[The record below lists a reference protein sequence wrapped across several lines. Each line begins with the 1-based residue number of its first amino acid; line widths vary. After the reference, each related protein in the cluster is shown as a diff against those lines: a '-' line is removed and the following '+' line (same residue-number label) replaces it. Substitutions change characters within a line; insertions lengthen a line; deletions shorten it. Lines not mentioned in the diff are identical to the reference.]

1 MVRVAIIGLGAVT
14 RDIHLPAYAHLAG
27 RARVVAGCDID
38 PEARARA
45 RREGRVPEVYADPA
59 EMIER
64 TGPDVVAICTPP
76 ACHHEQVLLA
86 LARGRHVF
94 CEKPLA
100 EDLAQADEIVR
111 AAEEARRL
119 VVVNN
124 QFPYMRIHRAA
135 REMIGE
141 PEFGRLLYLHAWQTV
156 RPAVG
161 GEPGWRGRLKR
172 RLTFEFGVHVFE
184 LIRFFFGEN
193 PARLLAHMPRPQA
206 GGADAVSLIALEF
219 ADGRAASILLDRLS
233 HAPQRYL
240 EMRLDGERATV
251 HTSLGGEVRFEV
263 GLHTTER
270 RPFVNL
276 NFVKGGKAVWLR
288 NGRSRVLAKEGIN
301 PLAAATATHFDNF
314 VTAIERGTT
323 PPGTARDNRQTLA
336 LALAAYEAAE
346 SGRAVEI
353 ARG

>member
-45 RREGRVPEVYADPA
+45 GREGRVPEVYADPA

-76 ACHHEQVLLA
+76 ACHREQVLLA

-172 RLTFEFGVHVFE
+172 SCLSCTLLVDPASAAARAHKPDGCNCCRASQRSDNSDSPVA
-184 LIRFFFGEN
+184 RFRVLMLPHRVRNGCRQRHSSRMGCAAQF
-193 PARLLAHMPRPQA
+193 
-206 GGADAVSLIALEF
+206 GADTGQIVRHLERPRRHRRRHHVLHLHL
-219 ADGRAASILLDRLS
+219 G
-233 HAPQRYL
+233 APL
-240 EMRLDGERATV
+240 
-251 HTSLGGEVRFEV
+251 
-263 GLHTTER
+263 
-270 RPFVNL
+270 
-276 NFVKGGKAVWLR
+276 
-288 NGRSRVLAKEGIN
+288 
-301 PLAAATATHFDNF
+301 
-314 VTAIERGTT
+314 
-323 PPGTARDNRQTLA
+323 PPR
-336 LALAAYEAAE
+336 
-346 SGRAVEI
+346 
-353 ARG
+353 